1 MTKVEAPLHIP
12 IMVTEILHYAEPILS
27 NINSVYFDGTFG
39 RGGHLKAVLNHYPL
53 TQAIA
58 FDRDQQAIEYANMHL
73 SNLIESQRLQI
84 FHRNFT
90 DFEVETCGQ
99 FDFGLIDLG
108 VSSPQLDQ
116 ASRGFS
122 FYLDGPLDMRMDLSQ
137 ALTAQEIIQS
147 YSEDELIRIFK
158 EYGEVRSPYRV
169 VRALVHDR
177 HNKTFS
183 STRDLAGLIERVDG
197 WHKKGVHP
205 ATQYFLALRLEVN
218 QELEATRA
226 GIKNLIT
233 TGLKTNG
240 RLAVLTFHSLE
251 DRIVKRLF
259 KDELVEFG
267 RPLFKKVIEPSQD
280 EIKIN
285 PRSRSCKL
293 RVFERTVQDASKK
306 NKYSSR

>member
-1 MTKVEAPLHIP
+1 MTKVETPLHIP
-12 IMVTEILHYAEPILS
+12 IMVTEILQFAEPILS
-27 NINSVYFDGTFG
+27 NKDSIYLDGTFG
-39 RGGHLKAVLNHYPL
+39 RGGHLKAILQQYLHAKAL
-53 TQAIA
+53 A
-58 FDRDQQAIEYANMHL
+58 FDRDLQAIEYAQAHF
-73 SNLIESQRLQI
+73 SDFISAERLQLL
-84 FHRNFT
+84 HRNFT
-90 DFEVETCGQ
+90 DYQAVENGQ

-116 ASRGFS
+116 ANRGFS

-137 ALTAQEIIQS
+137 ALTAEEVIQT
-147 YSEDELIRIFK
+147 YPEEELIRIFK

-169 VRALVHDR
+169 VRAIVHDR
-177 HNKTFS
+177 QNKVFS

-240 RLAVLTFHSLE
+240 RLVVLTFHSLE

-259 KDELVEFG
+259 KEELVDYG

-280 EIKIN
+280 EIKVN

-293 RVFERTVQDASKK
+293 RVFERTVQDAVKK
-306 NKYSSR
+306 NKYSPR

>member
-12 IMVTEILHYAEPILS
+12 IMVTEILQFAEPLLG
-27 NINSVYFDGTFG
+27 NGDSVYLDGTFG
-39 RGGHLKAVLNHYPL
+39 RGGHLKAILNQYP
-53 TQAIA
+53 QAKALA
-58 FDRDQQAIEYANMHL
+58 FDRDQQAIEYAKDNF
-73 SNLIESQRLQI
+73 SDLIATQRLEL

-90 DFEVETCGQ
+90 DYEANECGQ

-137 ALTAQEIIQS
+137 SLTAEEVIQT
-147 YSEDELIRIFK
+147 YSEDELVRIFK

-169 VRALVHDR
+169 VRAIVHDR
-177 HNKTFS
+177 HSKVFS

-218 QELEATRA
+218 QELEATRS
-226 GIKNLIT
+226 GIRNLIT

-240 RLAVLTFHSLE
+240 RLVVLTFHSLE

-259 KDELVEFG
+259 KDELVEYG

-280 EIKIN
+280 EIKVN

-293 RVFERTVQDASKK
+293 RVFERTVQDAIKK